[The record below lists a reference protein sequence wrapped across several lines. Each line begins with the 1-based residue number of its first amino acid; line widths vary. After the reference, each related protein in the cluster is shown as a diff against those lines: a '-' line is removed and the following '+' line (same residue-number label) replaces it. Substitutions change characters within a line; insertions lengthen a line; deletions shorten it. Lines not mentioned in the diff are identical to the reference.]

1 MNERGVLIANLGS
14 PAGCDTASVRRYL
27 NEFLMDPH
35 VMDVPWPIRR
45 MIVSAFILPRRP
57 RRSAAAYQAIWRD
70 DEPGSPLVH
79 HTLALADRIRGLTGL
94 RVAVGMRYG
103 TPSLVDGIAALGQV
117 DEVLLIPMY
126 PQHAASTRTT
136 TIERVKALTPVRLRV
151 MPPFYARAAFL
162 DGVARLVRSTMDP
175 EDHLVFS
182 YHGLPERHLT
192 KADPTGSHCLVGA
205 DCCET
210 PSPAHATCYR
220 HQCLETTRAL
230 AQRLGILARG
240 DPSRSPAE
248 GSLLARGDPSRSP
261 AEGSLLARGDP
272 SRSPAEGS
280 LLARGDPSRS
290 PAEGSRYFT
299 SFQSRLGRMPWL
311 RPYTDELLE
320 ELPRQGTRSI
330 TVACPAFTADNLETL
345 EEIGIRG
352 RATFMAAGGI
362 SFRLAPCLND
372 DEEWARS
379 VAAWCTDPPP
389 ELFFDKPSPDRATFF
404 TPGE

>member
-1 MNERGVLIANLGS
+1 MRVRGVLLANLGS

-35 VMDVPWPIRR
+35 VLDVPWPIRR

-57 RRSAAAYQAIWRD
+57 RRSAEAYRAIWRD
-70 DEPGSPLVH
+70 DAPGSPLIH
-79 HTLALADRIRGLTGL
+79 HTMGLAERLRRLTGL

-103 TPSLVDGIAALGQV
+103 APSLADGIASLGDV
-117 DEVLLIPMY
+117 DEIFLIPMY

-136 TIERVKALTPVRLRV
+136 TIERVQALTTVPVRV
-151 MPPFYARAAFL
+151 MPPFHARAAFL
-162 DGVARLVRSTMDP
+162 DAVARLVRETMAA

-192 KADPTGSHCLVGA
+192 KTDPTGAHCLKRT

-220 HQCLETTRAL
+220 HQCLATTRAL
-230 AQRLGILARG
+230 AERLDLNARRT
-240 DPSRSPAE
+240 PSGAPRH
-248 GSLLARGDPSRSP
+248 
-261 AEGSLLARGDP
+261 
-272 SRSPAEGS
+272 
-280 LLARGDPSRS
+280 
-290 PAEGSRYFT
+290 FT
-299 SFQSRLGRMPWL
+299 SFQSRLGRLPWL
-311 RPYTDELLE
+311 RPYTDELLA
-320 ELPRQGTRSI
+320 ELPGKGIRSI

-352 RATFMAAGGI
+352 REMFMNAGGV

-372 DEEWARS
+372 DEAWARGI
-379 VAAWCTDPPP
+379 AGWCNDPDAGATP
-389 ELFFDKPSPDRATFF
+389 EAS
-404 TPGE
+404 